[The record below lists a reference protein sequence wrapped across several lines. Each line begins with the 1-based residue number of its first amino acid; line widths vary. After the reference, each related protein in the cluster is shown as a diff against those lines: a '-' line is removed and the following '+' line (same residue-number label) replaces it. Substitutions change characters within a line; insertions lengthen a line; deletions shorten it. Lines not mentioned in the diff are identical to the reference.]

1 MQTALASLS
10 NLKLSNEILGFQ
22 CHRRTVIGKL
32 GLNNEIICL
41 VVVHDLILPGL
52 EVQMR
57 SYVWFPKY
65 F

>member
-52 EVQMR
+52 EVQM
-57 SYVWFPKY
+57 
-65 F
+65 